1 MLQLRSWFRMYPQ
14 FRRNTLERFGRTLR
28 YTFTFSERGS
38 IPNQILS
45 MHRQVHRDIES
56 GQPYKVMF
64 SAFLILQTEEETLL
78 PITPSYVTNL
88 FPIAFVVFD
97 TASFWAT
104 QEEIS
109 KLCFYEKLAELS
121 QLHFPS
127 SNSIFFLCP
136 YIEAT
141 VFLPWKLFQLVF
153 IHTQKKLVCTT
164 ITPRYAIKLFKKV
177 SFGKNHWAIRS
188 CNHWSV
194 AILPSE
200 IMLFLLLQTYAKG

>member
-1 MLQLRSWFRMYPQ
+1 MYPQ
-14 FRRNTLERFGRTLR
+14 FRRNTLEVFGRVRR
-28 YTFTFSERGS
+28 YTFTFTEARS
-38 IPNQILS
+38 IPNQVLS
-45 MHRQVHRDIES
+45 MHRQVHKDIES
-56 GQPYKVMF
+56 GQVYKVMF

-104 QEEIS
+104 QEAIS

-141 VFLPWKLFQLVF
+141 AYLP
-153 IHTQKKLVCTT
+153 
-164 ITPRYAIKLFKKV
+164 
-177 SFGKNHWAIRS
+177 
-188 CNHWSV
+188 
-194 AILPSE
+194 
-200 IMLFLLLQTYAKG
+200 